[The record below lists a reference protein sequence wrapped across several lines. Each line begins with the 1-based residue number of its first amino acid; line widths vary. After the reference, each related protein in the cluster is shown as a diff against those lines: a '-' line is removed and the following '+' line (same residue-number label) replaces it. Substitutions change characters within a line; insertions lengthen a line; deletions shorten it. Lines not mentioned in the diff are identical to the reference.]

1 MGRRDIAEFL
11 LAHGARPTV
20 FSAAMMG
27 QLEVVRAFLDA
38 DPGLFTTHGPHGI
51 SLVRHAM
58 AGRDTSAHVVDYLQD
73 RFGPDPVPFGFQ
85 PSEDVA
91 TRCSGQYRSGEEG
104 AFGVV
109 VGVRNDMLMVGTGE
123 TPSSRL
129 LPVDGAADTFH
140 PTGAP
145 SVRLRFLGASG
156 PAEALEVVD
165 GPYTWRGD
173 RAAGS

>member
-1 MGRRDIAEFL
+1 MRIPDYSL
-11 LAHGARPTV
+11 PT
-20 FSAAMMG
+20 A
-27 QLEVVRAFLDA
+27 L
-38 DPGLFTTHGPHGI
+38 TWI
-51 SLVRHAM
+51 SLMRHAR
-58 AGRDTSAHVVDYLQD
+58 AGRDQATHVVDYLQD

-104 AFGVV
+104 AFGLV

-129 LPVDGAADTFH
+129 LPADGAADTFH

-145 SVRLRFLGASG
+145 AVRLRFLGADG

-165 GPYTWRGD
+165 GPYTWRGI